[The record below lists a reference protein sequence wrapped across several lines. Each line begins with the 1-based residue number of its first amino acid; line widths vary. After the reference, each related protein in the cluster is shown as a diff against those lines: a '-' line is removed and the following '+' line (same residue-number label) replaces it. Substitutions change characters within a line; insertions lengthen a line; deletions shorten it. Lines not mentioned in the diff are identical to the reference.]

1 MLLEQLWKQSG
12 STLINKAG
20 VWKSTDEWKFIPND
34 DRTMYY
40 IEVTSDK
47 KKVLGINSAKVIPEV
62 KDVNKAG
69 QLWIKG
75 KERGGYFTLKNLE
88 SSQFLT
94 ANSARSLIT
103 KGN

>member
-1 MLLEQLWKQSG
+1 MLLEQLWKHFG

-20 VWKSTDEWKFIPND
+20 VWKSTDILFIPNHQ
-34 DRTMYY
+34 RTMYY
-40 IEVTSDK
+40 IELTSVK
-47 KKVLGINSAKVIPEV
+47 KNVLGINNAKVIPEV

-75 KERGGYFTLKNLE
+75 EEKRDGYFTLRNSE

-94 ANSARSLIT
+94 AISARSLVA